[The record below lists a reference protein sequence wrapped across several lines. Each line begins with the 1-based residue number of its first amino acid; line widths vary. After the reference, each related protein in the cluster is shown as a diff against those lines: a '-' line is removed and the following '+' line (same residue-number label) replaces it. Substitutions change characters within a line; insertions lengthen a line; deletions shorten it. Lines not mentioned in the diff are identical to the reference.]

1 MILHGE
7 IQGNHLNKLKVLTLC
22 FHVESDVFPH
32 GFLQPVPNIEE
43 LVVCDGSF
51 KEIFCLQSPNV
62 DDTTL
67 LSQLKVLRLES
78 LPELVS
84 IGSLNLVP
92 CTMSFSNL
100 TKLKVKSCNSL
111 LCLFTSSTAK
121 NLAQLQNME
130 IEFCESIKEIVSK
143 EGDESHEDEIIF
155 PRLKCLELKDL
166 PDLRSFYKGSLSF
179 PSLEQ
184 LSVIECHGMET
195 LCPGTLKAD
204 KLLGVQLKS
213 GYSDVMPLEIDLKS
227 TIRKAFLAEVCVQLF
242 LFSVIIVVIR
252 YLFGWK
258 VHVIR

>member
-32 GFLQPVPNIEE
+32 GFLQLVPNIEE

-100 TKLKVKSCNSL
+100 TKRMKQCSQNQSKSIQHYVV
-111 LCLFTSSTAK
+111 
-121 NLAQLQNME
+121 QLQINQTSITDTPLIAIRSYMRYLLSC
-130 IEFCESIKEIVSK
+130 FLESGNVS
-143 EGDESHEDEIIF
+143 III
-155 PRLKCLELKDL
+155 
-166 PDLRSFYKGSLSF
+166 S
-179 PSLEQ
+179 PS
-184 LSVIECHGMET
+184 SNVKWCVFS
-195 LCPGTLKAD
+195 A
-204 KLLGVQLKS
+204 
-213 GYSDVMPLEIDLKS
+213 MPLEAKDIYIS
-227 TIRKAFLAEVCVQLF
+227 VCAP
-242 LFSVIIVVIR
+242 
-252 YLFGWK
+252 
-258 VHVIR
+258 